1 MTLFHSSFYY
11 IMRFHRFTH
20 TQELLDAGN
29 PPAQFNNPF
38 GYEPHPLC
46 RLAARQV
53 VEYIEQH
60 PEWHEELNR
69 GKMFGVLVVE
79 HDGEMGFLAAYSG
92 QIRGHND
99 IDYFVPP
106 VFDYLQ
112 PDGYF
117 KLHEAEISRLSRQ
130 IMDLEYNPERCR
142 LFEEIQQAQ
151 CDGLR
156 EIDAYKQQMTEAKL
170 QRDARRSEEDDPQQ
184 QELLT
189 RESQFMKAELVR
201 LKRKWR
207 NIQDALDEKMAVFDR
222 RIDSMKQLRHQLSE
236 ELQTWLFHHFVMLNS
251 RGEERDLMDIFQFS
265 PVGMPPSGSGECC
278 APKLL
283 QHAFKTG
290 MKPLCMAEFWWGESP
305 KNVIRQHL
313 DYYPACRGK
322 CLPIL
327 TFMLEGMEVEPDPQ
341 RRDTS
346 NDIEI
351 LYQDLSLVVVYKPEG
366 LLSVPG
372 KYERR
377 SVFSLLIDRGLTPK
391 IVHRLD
397 MDTSGIL
404 VVPLTVSSHH
414 GLQRQ
419 FFSRTIKKRYVAIV
433 EPMVGVTLH
442 EGDHGI
448 IDLPLIADPYDR
460 PRQMIDYD
468 YGKRSITE
476 WRVTSPQPPGLGDHE
491 VCLTL
496 IPHTGRTHQLRM
508 HCASTEGLAAPI
520 KGDTLY
526 GHRAERMFL
535 HAEYLEFQHP
545 MTGERMRFNVP
556 APFLNSKE

>member
-1 MTLFHSSFYY
+1 ML
-11 IMRFHRFTH
+11 
-20 TQELLDAGN
+20 EAGSA
-29 PPAQFNNPF
+29 PGRFNNPF

-46 RLAARQV
+46 QLAAREV
-53 VEYIEQH
+53 VEMVGEH
-60 PEWHEELNR
+60 SEWHEELNQ

-79 HDGEMGFLAAYSG
+79 HEGEVGFLAAYSG
-92 QIRGHND
+92 QIRGYDD
-99 IDYFVPP
+99 IEYFVPP

-117 KLHEAEISRLSRQ
+117 KRHEEEISRLSNR
-130 IMDLEYNPERCR
+130 IMQLEYNPVRCR
-142 LFEEIQQAQ
+142 LFEEMQKAQ
-151 CDGLR
+151 HDGLQ
-156 EIDAYKQQMTEAKL
+156 EIDAYKQVMAEAKR
-170 QRDARRSEEDDPQQ
+170 QRDARRSEANADDA
-184 QELLT
+184 ELDEALT

-207 NIQDALDEKMAVFDR
+207 NIEDALDEKMAVFDQQ
-222 RIDSMKQLRHQLSE
+222 IDMLKQQRHQLSE
-236 ELQTWLFHHFVMLNS
+236 SLQTWLFRHFVMLNAK
-251 RGEERDLMDIFQFS
+251 GEQRDLMEIFKFT

-283 QHAFKTG
+283 QYAFKNG

-305 KNVIRQHL
+305 KNVVRQHL
-313 DYYPACRGK
+313 DYYPSCRGK

-327 TFMLEGMEVEPDPQ
+327 TFMLEGMDVDPDPQ
-341 RRDTS
+341 LRDTS
-346 NDIEI
+346 NDITI

-377 SVFSLLIDRGLTPK
+377 SVFSLLLDRGFTPK

-404 VVPLTVSSHH
+404 VVPLTVSAHH

-419 FFSRTIKKRYVAIV
+419 FFSRTVKKRYVAIV
-433 EPMVGVTLH
+433 EPMVGISLQ

-448 IDLPLIADPYDR
+448 IDLPLIPDPYDR

-476 WRVTSPQPPGLGDHE
+476 WRVVSPQPQGLGDHE
-491 VCLTL
+491 VCLSL

-508 HCASTEGLAAPI
+508 HCASTEGLASPI

-526 GHRAERMFL
+526 GHRAERMYL

-556 APFLNSKE
+556 APFLNNNE